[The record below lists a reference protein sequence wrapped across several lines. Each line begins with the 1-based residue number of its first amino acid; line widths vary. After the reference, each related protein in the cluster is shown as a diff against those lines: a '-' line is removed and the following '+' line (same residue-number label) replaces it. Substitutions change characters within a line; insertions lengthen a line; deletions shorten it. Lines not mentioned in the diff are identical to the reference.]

1 MGLHIVQDNFII
13 ERILLFIVGSVFLVG
28 GLIFCKQSLDAA
40 KNIYECVLFAL
51 LGFMAGMLFIC
62 WSLGGPPE

>member
-1 MGLHIVQDNFII
+1 MGLEIVQDNFVI
-13 ERILLFIVGSVFLVG
+13 ERILLFIVGSVFVVG
-28 GLIFCKQSLDAA
+28 ALIFSKQSLDSA
-40 KNIYECVLFAL
+40 KNIYQCALFAI